1 MTLETDSVMLSV
13 IYAECHKCWV
23 SFMLSVT
30 IEPLC
35 AECHYDDCRYAEFR
49 YAESRGAFL
58 SIVYNLK
65 GALNDIKRT
74 YYQFNFWIN
83 KQININ

>member
-1 MTLETDSVMLSV
+1 
-13 IYAECHKCWV
+13 
-23 SFMLSVT
+23 MLSVT

-49 YAESRGAFL
+49 YAECRGALL

-74 YYQFNFWIN
+74 
-83 KQININ
+83 